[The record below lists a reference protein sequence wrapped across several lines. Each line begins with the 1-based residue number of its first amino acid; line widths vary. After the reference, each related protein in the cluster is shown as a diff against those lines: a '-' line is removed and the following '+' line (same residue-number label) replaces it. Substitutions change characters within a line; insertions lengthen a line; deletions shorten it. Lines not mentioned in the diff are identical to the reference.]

1 MYIIAELKWI
11 FHSSGHAATS
21 RYYIKVPTH
30 WSHEVEV
37 GPEKNL
43 SFFVPPGNRTWESK
57 TSGVQRKCELWYA
70 VRINSVG
77 DYNDSIS
84 RRL

>member
-43 SFFVPPGNRTWESK
+43 SFFVTARESNLR
-57 TSGVQRKCELWYA
+57 VQD
-70 VRINSVG
+70 I
-77 DYNDSIS
+77 
-84 RRL
+84 RRAT